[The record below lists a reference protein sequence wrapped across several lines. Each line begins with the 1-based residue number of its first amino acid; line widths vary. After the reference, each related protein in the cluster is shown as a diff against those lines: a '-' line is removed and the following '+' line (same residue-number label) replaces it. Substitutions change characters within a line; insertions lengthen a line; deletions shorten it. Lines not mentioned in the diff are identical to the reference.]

1 MERIKEATTI
11 KTKEQLQQEKKL
23 MEEQKN
29 AAAAKA
35 KARKAKMLEMDA
47 QRASK
52 VAPTE
57 F

>member
-1 MERIKEATTI
+1 
-11 KTKEQLQQEKKL
+11 

-47 QRASK
+47 
-52 VAPTE
+52 
-57 F
+57 

>member
-1 MERIKEATTI
+1 
-11 KTKEQLQQEKKL
+11 